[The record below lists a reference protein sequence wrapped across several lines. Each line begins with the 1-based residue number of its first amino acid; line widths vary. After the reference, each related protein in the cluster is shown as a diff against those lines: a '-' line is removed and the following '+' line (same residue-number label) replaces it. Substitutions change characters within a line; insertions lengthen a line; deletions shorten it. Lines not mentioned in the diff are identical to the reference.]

1 MPHLSDQIYFENLYC
16 VGQEEIGQAGYLLKD
31 PRSFVM
37 VDMCCFFL
45 SFLFFFGRGWRVQ
58 WFEPVVVAH
67 TTFLENL
74 LSQLIL
80 FWLF

>member
-1 MPHLSDQIYFENLYC
+1 MPHFSDQIYFENLYC

-31 PRSFVM
+31 PRCFVM
-37 VDMCCFFL
+37 VGMCFFFSL
-45 SFLFFFGRGWRVQ
+45 LFFFERGWRVQ

-74 LSQLIL
+74 LSL
-80 FWLF
+80 WLF